1 MAVPGNTLVEIFLN
15 RVAKTPD
22 FVALKAKVDGVWK
35 PTTFREFGQ
44 QAREVAAGLLSL
56 GVEKGSCVG
65 LLSGNRPE
73 WHISDVGTLLAGAAT
88 SPVYASN
95 SPTQVAYVLGHSES
109 TVAIVENQ
117 DQLDK
122 VLKTKADLPKLGKV
136 VVISGEGTEES
147 DLVISFDECKRLG
160 REYEK
165 SNPGA
170 LDERIKSIVPDDLA
184 TLVYTSG
191 TTGPPKGA
199 MLTHANFSWTLETL
213 GKVLPFQDGAD
224 RVMSYLPL
232 AHIFERLTSDWGGV
246 YYGVEVWFAESIEKL
261 LPNLQE
267 CKPTFFIGVP
277 RVYEKFYMGV
287 KAKVAA
293 HEKKDLIEKAINLGL
308 EKVEAEQAGKSLP
321 LAKKVKYGLLNKLV
335 LSKLREGLG
344 MGNVRFAITG
354 AAPISTEIIKF
365 IQAIGIEL
373 VEGYG
378 QTEDNAPT
386 SVTPPGKSRIGT
398 VGPPIPGLELKFDED
413 GEILVRGP
421 NVFKGYFKDPKAT
434 SETLTED
441 GFLRTGDVGE
451 LDEKG
456 YLKITDRKK
465 DLIITAG
472 GKNISPQELEGRLK
486 FAPLISQ
493 AVIIGDRR
501 PFLTSLLTLDPDIA
515 PNWAKAQGIEFDD
528 VTQLAEDP
536 KVLAAVQAVVDKV
549 NEGLSQVE
557 KIKKWTVLP
566 RDFTQDAEEI
576 TPTMKVRRKTI
587 NEKYGDVI
595 DRMYAD

>member
-1 MAVPGNTLVEIFLN
+1 MAVPGNTLVEIFVN

-22 FVALKAKVDGVWK
+22 FVALRAKVDGVWK

-44 QAREVAAGLLSL
+44 QAREMASGLLSL

-73 WHISDVGTLLAGAAT
+73 WHISDAGTLLSGAAT

-95 SPTQVAYVLGHSES
+95 SPSQVAYVLGHSDS

-122 VLKTKADLPKLGKV
+122 ILKTKAELPKLTKV

-147 DLVISFDECKRLG
+147 DFVISFDELKRLG
-160 REYEK
+160 REYDK

-170 LDERIKSIVPDDLA
+170 LDERIKSVVPEDLA

-199 MLTHANFSWTLETL
+199 MLTHANFAWTLGAL
-213 GKVLPFQDGAD
+213 GKALPFQEGAE

-232 AHIFERLTSDWGGV
+232 AHIFERLTSDWGGIF
-246 YYGVEVWFAESIEKL
+246 YGFDVWFAESIEKL

-293 HEKKDLIEKAINLGL
+293 HEKKDLIEKAIHLGL
-308 EKVEAEQAGKSLP
+308 EKVEAEQAGKSFP
-321 LAKKVKYGLLNKLV
+321 LAKKIKYGLLDKLV

-354 AAPISTEIIKF
+354 AAPISAEIIKF
-365 IQAIGIEL
+365 IQAIGIQL

-386 SVTPPGKSRIGT
+386 TVTPPGKARIGT
-398 VGPPIPGLELKFDED
+398 VGPPLPGLEIKFDED

-451 LDEKG
+451 LDEMG

-515 PNWAKAQGIEFDD
+515 PTWAKGQGIEFDD

-576 TPTMKVRRKTI
+576 TPTMKIRRKTI
-587 NEKYGDVI
+587 NEKYGDQI
-595 DRMYAD
+595 ERMYV

>member
-44 QAREVAAGLLSL
+44 QAKEVAAGLLSL

-73 WHISDVGTLLAGAAT
+73 WHISDAGTLLAGAAT

-95 SPTQVAYVLGHSES
+95 SPSQVAYVLGHSDS

-122 VLKTKADLPKLGKV
+122 VLKTKAELPKLNKV
-136 VVISGEGTEES
+136 VVINGEGTEDS
-147 DLVISFDECKRLG
+147 DLVISFEELKRLG

-165 SNPGA
+165 SNSGA
-170 LDERIKSIVPDDLA
+170 LDERIKSVVPEDLA

-199 MLTHANFSWTLETL
+199 MLTHANFAWTLEAL
-213 GKVLPFQDGAD
+213 GKVLPFQEGAE

-308 EKVEAEQAGKSLP
+308 AKVEAEQAGKSLP
-321 LAKKVKYGLLNKLV
+321 LMDKIKYGLLNKLA

-386 SVTPPGKSRIGT
+386 AVTPPGKTRIGT
-398 VGPPIPGLELKFDED
+398 VGPPLPGLEIKFDED

-515 PNWAKAQGIEFDD
+515 PTWAKGQGIEFDD

-587 NEKYGDVI
+587 NEKYGDQI
-595 DRMYAD
+595 DRMYA

>member
-1 MAVPGNTLVEIFLN
+1 MSVPGNTLVEIFLN

-73 WHISDVGTLLAGAAT
+73 WHISDAGTLLAGAAT

-95 SPTQVAYVLGHSES
+95 SPTQVAYVLGHSDS

-122 VLKTKADLPKLGKV
+122 VLKTKAELPKLQKV
-136 VVISGEGTEES
+136 VVINGEGAEDS
-147 DLVISFDECKRLG
+147 DLVISFEELKRLG

-170 LDERIKSIVPDDLA
+170 LDERIKSVVPEDLA

-199 MLTHANFSWTLETL
+199 MLTHANFAWTLDAL

-246 YYGVEVWFAESIEKL
+246 AYGMEVWFAESIDQL

-308 EKVEAEQAGKSLP
+308 EKVEAEQAGKSLS
-321 LAKKVKYGLLNKLV
+321 LGKKAEYALLNKLA

-344 MGNVRFAITG
+344 MGSVRFAITG

-386 SVTPPGKSRIGT
+386 TVTPPGKTRIGT
-398 VGPPIPGLELKFDED
+398 VGPPIPGLEIKFEED

-434 SETLTED
+434 AEALTED

-493 AVIIGDRR
+493 AVVIGDRR
-501 PFLTSLLTLDPDIA
+501 PFLTTLLTLDPDIA
-515 PNWAKAQGIEFDD
+515 PKWAKDQGVEFDD
-528 VTQLAEDP
+528 ITQLSEDP
-536 KVLAAVQAVVDKV
+536 KVLAAVQGVVDKV
-549 NEGLSQVE
+549 NESLSQVE

-566 RDFTQDAEEI
+566 RDFTQEAEEI
-576 TPTMKVRRKTI
+576 TPTMKVKRKTI
-587 NEKYGDVI
+587 NEKYADVI
-595 DRMYAD
+595 ERMYAK